1 MSGAPRRLASRVRR
15 VLLLLLLGAVHAAS
29 AETLPLK
36 GTVDSRIRTAAYI
49 AEEVY
54 RLYGFVGYEIELVFE
69 EGESFAGHGGGDL
82 EGITFGWYENHLILK
97 PKAAS
102 VRTNLVVYTDRR
114 AYRFDYSVSA
124 RRPNPFSDELMYAV
138 RFTYPPPPPVKGG
151 PTPAEQV
158 ELELARARASR
169 PRNFDYWYCGKSA
182 VRPMAASD
190 DGVHTRLTF
199 GSKAEL
205 AAIFVRNDDG
215 SESLLNF
222 SVDGGDVIIHRVAA
236 KFIVRRGKLTGC
248 VVNKGFVGAGERLE
262 SGTVAPDVRRERKEM
277 RP

>member
-1 MSGAPRRLASRVRR
+1 MSALRIVASGVQRMS
-15 VLLLLLLGAVHAAS
+15 LLLLLGAVPAAS
-29 AETLPLK
+29 AESLPSK
-36 GTVDSRIRTAAYI
+36 GTVDSRIRTAAYS

-54 RLYGFVGYEIELVFE
+54 RLYGFVGYQIELVFE
-69 EGESFAGHGGGDL
+69 VGESFAGHGGGDL
-82 EGITFGWYENHLILK
+82 EGITFGWHENHLILK

-102 VRTNLVVYTDRR
+102 VGTNLVVYTNRR

-124 RRPNPFSDELMYAV
+124 RRPNPFFDEVMYAV
-138 RFTYPPPPPVKGG
+138 RFTYPPPPSVRGG

-169 PRNFDYWYCGKSA
+169 PRNFDYWYCGKPA
-182 VRPMAASD
+182 VKPMAASD

-199 GSKAEL
+199 GAKAEL
-205 AAIFVRNDDG
+205 PAIFVRNDDG

-222 SVDGGDVIIHRVAA
+222 SVDGGDVVIHRVAS